1 MLSVIGGGAWG
12 TALAKSLAINF
23 KTVKIFA
30 FEPEVVASINKEHEN
45 KQYLPYII
53 LPSNVSAT
61 DNLQDLD
68 GGSVFLVT
76 TPTQYIRQVLTTI
89 PFKSNAI
96 FLICAKGIENTSG
109 KLNSQVLE
117 DLAIKNIGV
126 LSGPSFAI
134 ETAKGLPTALVLAS
148 ETYNENLMQQLTTA
162 NIRTYYSNDIIG
174 SQIGGAVKNVVA
186 IAGGIIKG
194 AALGH
199 NALAALVS
207 RGLHEI
213 LVLNEYFGGNSASIF
228 GLTGLG
234 DLMLTATSETSRN
247 YSLGYAIGKLGS
259 FDITLLNDVKGV
271 AEGFYTTKIL
281 QQIMK
286 KNSLNMPICHEVFE
300 ICYNN
305 KSVKEALQ
313 TLMQRPLKQE
323 FKHHK
328 GI

>member
-61 DNLQDLD
+61 NNLQDLD

-109 KLNSQVLE
+109 KLISQVLE